1 MFLLIFKDILQIAF
15 CQELLFQIMIALR
28 LLTIVFLFSFRAKIS
43 WNVLLGTHPNPKRW
57 MKSISIRKPTRWSK
71 PLTRPIN
78 WSKMK
83 FWLCQK
89 NNPHKPE
96 KTSTHERAISRVW
109 RFSFLFCHR
118 HSAQNLRI
126 KFYTKNL
133 QKSGFWGHFAVP
145 LRILLQICYKL
156 ATNDWKGDIKIS
168 NHSLTSWTFEHHPR

>member
-118 HSAQNLRI
+118 HSIQNLRI
-126 KFYTKNL
+126 KFYT
-133 QKSGFWGHFAVP
+133 QKSAKIGFSEPFCRSSPNFATD
-145 LRILLQICYKL
+145 LLQ
-156 ATNDWKGDIKIS
+156 TTEKG
-168 NHSLTSWTFEHHPR
+168 T